1 MKNLALHWKII
12 IGMVLGVVFGLLAI
26 TIGWDQF
33 TSDWIKPFGTIFINL
48 LKLIAVPLVFAS
60 LIKGVAS
67 LSDISRLSRIGSRTV
82 ALYLVSTVLAVTTGL
97 FIVNTIQPGTYF
109 SEEKRIEFKEKYASK
124 TEAKMEA
131 AAQVKDQ
138 GPLQFLVDIVPQ
150 NFMQASTSNKNMLQ
164 VIFFAI
170 LFGIAMIM
178 LPDDKTVYVKGFFD
192 GVNDV
197 ILQIVDLIMLMA
209 PYGVFAL
216 LASLMVDF
224 SDGDLNNVIEL
235 FSALGLYSLAVVAGL
250 LIMILVVYPII
261 LRLFTKMNYLNFFK
275 GIMPAQ
281 MLAFSTSSSAATLPV
296 TMERC
301 EDHLGVSEE
310 VSSFVLPLGA
320 TINMDGTSLYQ
331 AVAAVFIAQ
340 AFGIDLDL
348 TQQLTIVLTA
358 TLASIGAA
366 AVPGAGLVM
375 LVIVLGAVGMDPEGV
390 ALIFAVDRILDMLR
404 TVVNVT
410 GDATVATV
418 IASTEG
424 QLRDVTEE
432 DLMS

>member
-1 MKNLALHWKII
+1 MKHLPLHWKII
-12 IGMVLGVVFGLLAI
+12 IGMVLGVVFGLIAI
-26 TIGWDQF
+26 SMGWDQF

-48 LKLIAVPLVFAS
+48 LKSIAVPLVFAS

-67 LSDISRLSRIGSRTV
+67 LSDISKLSRIGSKTI

-97 FIVNTIQPGTYF
+97 LIVITLQPGKHF

-124 TEAKMEA
+124 TEAKMQA

-150 NFMQASTSNKNMLQ
+150 NFMKASTNNKNMLQ

-178 LPDDKTVYVKGFFD
+178 LPDEKTLYVKGFFD

-197 ILQIVDLIMLMA
+197 ILQIVDIIMMTA

-235 FSALGLYSLAVVAGL
+235 FSALGLYSLAVVTGL

-261 LRLFTKMNYLNFFK
+261 LRLFTKMNYLDFFK

-331 AVAAVFIAQ
+331 SVAAVFIAR

-418 IASTEG
+418 IASSEG
-424 QLRDVTEE
+424 QLRAVNNNE
-432 DLMS
+432 LMS

>member
-1 MKNLALHWKII
+1 MKNIALHWKII
-12 IGMVLGVVFGLLAI
+12 IGMILGVVFGLLSI
-26 TIGWDQF
+26 TVGLDQF
-33 TSDWIKPFGTIFINL
+33 TSDWIKPLGTIFINL

-82 ALYLVSTVLAVTTGL
+82 ALYLTSTVIAVTTGL
-97 FIVNTIQPGTYF
+97 FIVNTLQPGKYF

-124 TEAKMEA
+124 TEAKLDA

-150 NFMQASTSNKNMLQ
+150 NIVNATSDNRNMLQ
-164 VIFFAI
+164 VIFFAL
-170 LFGIAMIM
+170 LFGISMIM
-178 LPDDKTVYVKGFFD
+178 LPYEKTLYVKGFFD

-197 ILQIVDLIMLMA
+197 ILQIVDLIMLLA

-224 SDGDLNNVIEL
+224 SDGDVNNVIEL
-235 FSALGLYSLAVVAGL
+235 FSALGFYSLAVVSGL
-250 LIMILVVYPII
+250 LIMIFLVYPII
-261 LRLFTKMNYLNFFK
+261 LKIFTKIKYRDFFK
-275 GIMPAQ
+275 GILPAQ
-281 MLAFSTSSSAATLPV
+281 ILAFSTSSSAATLPV

-301 EDHLGVSEE
+301 EDHLGVSNEI
-310 VSSFVLPLGA
+310 SSFVLPLGA

-340 AFGIDLDL
+340 SFGIDLDL
-348 TQQLTIVLTA
+348 GQQLTIVLTA

-410 GDATVATV
+410 GDATVAIV
-418 IASTEG
+418 IASSEG
-424 QLRDVTEE
+424 QLREVTQDE
-432 DLMS
+432 LMS

>member
-1 MKNLALHWKII
+1 MKKLALHWKII
-12 IGMVLGVVFGLLAI
+12 IGMSLGVIFGLLAI
-26 TIGWDQF
+26 TIGWDEF
-33 TSDWIKPFGTIFINL
+33 TNNWIKPFGTIFINL

-67 LSDISRLSRIGSRTV
+67 LSDISKLSRIGSRTI
-82 ALYLVSTVLAVTTGL
+82 ALYLVSTVIAVTTGL
-97 FIVNTIQPGTYF
+97 LIVNTVQPGKYF

-131 AAQVKDQ
+131 AANVKDQ
-138 GPLQFLVDIVPQ
+138 GPLQFMVDIVPQ
-150 NFMQASTSNKNMLQ
+150 NIINASTSNKNMLQ

-178 LPDDKTVYVKGFFD
+178 LPEEKTVYVKGFFD
-192 GVNDV
+192 GVNDI
-197 ILQIVDLIMLMA
+197 ILQIVDMIMLLA

-224 SDGDLNNVIEL
+224 SDGDVNNVIEL
-235 FSALGLYSLAVVAGL
+235 FSALGLYSLVVIVGL
-250 LIMILVVYPII
+250 LVMIFVVYPII
-261 LRLFTKMNYLNFFK
+261 LKIFTNVNYVDFFK

-301 EDHLGVSEE
+301 EDHLGVSKEI
-310 VSSFVLPLGA
+310 SSFVLPLGA

-348 TQQLTIVLTA
+348 SQQLTIVLTA

-418 IASTEG
+418 IASSEG
-424 QLRDVTEE
+424 QLRSVSEE
-432 DLMS
+432 ELMS

>member
-12 IGMVLGVVFGLLAI
+12 IGMILGVVFGLLAI
-26 TIGWDQF
+26 TVGLDQF

-82 ALYLVSTVLAVTTGL
+82 ALYLTSTVIAVTTGL
-97 FIVNTIQPGTYF
+97 FIVNTLQPGKYF

-124 TEAKMEA
+124 TEAKLDA

-150 NFMQASTSNKNMLQ
+150 NIVNATSNNRNMLQ
-164 VIFFAI
+164 VIFFAL
-170 LFGIAMIM
+170 LFGISMIM
-178 LPDDKTVYVKGFFD
+178 LPNEKTLYVKGFFD

-197 ILQIVDLIMLMA
+197 ILQIVDLIMLLA

-224 SDGDLNNVIEL
+224 SDGDVNNVIEL
-235 FSALGLYSLAVVAGL
+235 FSALGFYSLAVVSGL
-250 LIMILVVYPII
+250 FIMIFLVYPVI
-261 LRLFTKMNYLNFFK
+261 LKIFTKIKYRDFFK
-275 GIMPAQ
+275 GILPAQ
-281 MLAFSTSSSAATLPV
+281 ILAFSTSSSAATLPV

-301 EDHLGVSEE
+301 EDHLGVSNEI
-310 VSSFVLPLGA
+310 SSFVLPLGA

-340 AFGIDLDL
+340 SFGIDLDL
-348 TQQLTIVLTA
+348 GQQLTIVLTA

-410 GDATVATV
+410 GDATVALV
-418 IASTEG
+418 IASSEG
-424 QLRDVTEE
+424 QLREVTQDE
-432 DLMS
+432 LMS

>member
-12 IGMVLGVVFGLLAI
+12 IGMILGVAYGLIANQM
-26 TIGWDQF
+26 GWVSF
-33 TSDWIKPFGTIFINL
+33 TNDWIKPWGTIFVNL

-67 LSDISRLSRIGSRTV
+67 LSDISRLSRIGGKTI
-82 ALYLVSTVLAVTTGL
+82 AFYLASTVIAITIGL
-97 FIVNTIQPGTYF
+97 FLVNSVQPGNTF
-109 SEEKRIEFKEKYASK
+109 SEEKRMELKEAYASK
-124 TEAKMEA
+124 VGAKIDAATNVTEE
-131 AAQVKDQ
+131 
-138 GPLQFLVDIVPQ
+138 GPLQFMVDMVPS
-150 NFMQASTSNKNMLQ
+150 NFMAASSNNRNMLQ

-178 LPDDKTVYVKGFFD
+178 LPKEKTTYVKGFFD
-192 GVNDV
+192 GVNDI
-197 ILQIVDLIMLMA
+197 ILQIVDIIMLMA

-216 LASLMVDF
+216 LGGLVVDF
-224 SDGDLNNVIEL
+224 GGSADLFI
-235 FSALGLYSLAVVAGL
+235 ALGMYSITVIIGL
-250 LIMILVVYPII
+250 LMMILVIYPII
-261 LRLFTKMNYLNFFK
+261 LKSFTKVKYLDFFK
-275 GIMPAQ
+275 AISPAQ

-301 EDHLGVSEE
+301 EEHLGVSKE

-340 AFGIDLDL
+340 AFGYDLDL
-348 TQQLTIVLTA
+348 AAQLTIVLTA

-366 AVPGAGLVM
+366 AVPGAGMVM
-375 LVIVLGAVGMDPEGV
+375 LVIVLSSIGIDPEGI
-390 ALIFAVDRILDMLR
+390 ALIFAVDRILDMMR

-418 IASTEG
+418 VASTEG
-424 QLRDVTEE
+424 ELRQVTQAE
-432 DLMS
+432 LMS